1 MLLRITLEE
10 ATSRGRRRVPDQ
22 LVNPQGSAALVWA
35 VPGPLDHRFVVRSLS
50 TPVLSIYGMLGIDC
64 VNGLN
69 IKLNICL
76 LIALV

>member
-1 MLLRITLEE
+1 M
-10 ATSRGRRRVPDQ
+10 PDQ

-35 VPGPLDHRFVVRSLS
+35 VPGPPLDHGFVVRSLS
-50 TPVLSIYGMLGIDC
+50 APMLSISGTLGIDC